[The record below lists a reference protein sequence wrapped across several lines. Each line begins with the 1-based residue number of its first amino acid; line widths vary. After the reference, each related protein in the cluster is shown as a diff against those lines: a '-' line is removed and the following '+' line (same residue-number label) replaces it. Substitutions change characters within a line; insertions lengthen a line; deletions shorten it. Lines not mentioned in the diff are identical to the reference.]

1 MGKKKGSPDDC
12 ALLSTE
18 RARPVGIGSARSETK

>member
-1 MGKKKGSPDDC
+1 MGRKIGSPDDC

-18 RARPVGIGSARSETK
+18 QARLVGIGGARSETE

>member
-1 MGKKKGSPDDC
+1 MGRKIGSDDC

-18 RARPVGIGSARSETK
+18 RARLVGIGGARSETE